1 MQRWWMQPTSCTK
14 TKTDS
19 SWSVATPE
27 PAPIAWTCPQRNN
40 TRLVVK
46 LWAIPTAP
54 WLGQRWQVQ
63 ILRKASKWWLQTT
76 ISPAS
81 TPFWQTNSKK
91 CSSRCSSSRPW
102 PVNRYMRKRTRQTEA
117 WSKALFISPKVSVLV
132 PTNASLKIVK
142 ALPKQDSF
150 LEKTQ
155 IQIRTC
161 WTLGVCPVKWWWTAK
176 THLKLRFNTLIS
188 SKTRC

>member
-1 MQRWWMQPTSCTK
+1 
-14 TKTDS
+14 
-19 SWSVATPE
+19 
-27 PAPIAWTCPQRNN
+27 
-40 TRLVVK
+40 
-46 LWAIPTAP
+46 
-54 WLGQRWQVQ
+54 
-63 ILRKASKWWLQTT
+63 
-76 ISPAS
+76 
-81 TPFWQTNSKK
+81 
-91 CSSRCSSSRPW
+91 
-102 PVNRYMRKRTRQTEA
+102 MRKRTRQTEA